1 MTDRPEQNPESGPH
15 HEAEPDA
22 RAEHESEEE
31 LPTPQ
36 LTEAQHKRLTTPMFG
51 MLMTM
56 LVLVLIMG
64 GFYFLSP
71 EPDYTFIPDEDV
83 EGEAAALDDAGVT
96 AYSPLSPAVPDDWTA
111 NYARWESRVDHG
123 VDVWEVG
130 YTTTAMNFVGFA
142 QTEDPQ
148 PSWLAEEID
157 HSPAAGEQSAAG
169 MTFELYHDGDQERRY
184 WVLTEE
190 NNDVDGTTVVIGGD
204 AGDDEFLTAVE
215 AVVESLR
222 EDPENV

>member
-96 AYSPLSPAVPDDWTA
+96 AYSPSHRRCRMTGPPTTPAGNRAWTTEWTCG
-111 NYARWESRVDHG
+111 RW
-123 VDVWEVG
+123 
-130 YTTTAMNFVGFA
+130 
-142 QTEDPQ
+142 
-148 PSWLAEEID
+148 
-157 HSPAAGEQSAAG
+157 
-169 MTFELYHDGDQERRY
+169 
-184 WVLTEE
+184 
-190 NNDVDGTTVVIGGD
+190 GTPP
-204 AGDDEFLTAVE
+204 
-215 AVVESLR
+215 R
-222 EDPENV
+222 P